1 MLDNAK
7 WLAKGVPIPSYL
19 KEECPHY
26 GVHTFELTL
35 GAQERTAD
43 QIGVHTRRCTVKK
56 CPRIASRMLPPAAR
70 TELREMLNAYK
81 AITKRFNDSTS
92 ASETSAVRKELRQLE
107 ARRDNFAKRD
117 WSESPDSTTP
127 PPKRPAEWDDED
139 AARSR
144 KKKRESDVKE
154 QDEDSVGVQTQGKG
168 KAVDRHF
175 ALKLPTGGEDVQYD
189 DHFDADTYVLDS
201 CQSLSIDV
209 IVYDVADAPP
219 KEESLQLR
227 HGGGLNLA
235 DTTLAA
241 RVRGITTP
249 AGRAY
254 DYDWYDVFGK
264 DFLPGAFTTTI
275 NMIPRGRFLVCRR
288 AAILN
293 SECPDLQDW
302 IDLAYRSLVPLAA
315 AYSSDEADDAV
326 EFVRVSSSQSSRPQ
340 GPSQSSTVAGSSQ
353 SSAVAGSSR
362 TSQSSPSRISTA
374 ASTKRPHKVSEAD
387 GFEAMDKEDAF
398 WLRQDEEHKVLI
410 RRIKTTA
417 ETAEVIE
424 ISDSDE

>member
-1 MLDNAK
+1 MPEDSVENVAPGRADGTPRNVECLQGHNQTFERLDKCFGNERR
-7 WLAKGVPIPSYL
+7 AKGTEAVGGSKGQL
-19 KEECPHY
+19 R
-26 GVHTFELTL
+26 
-35 GAQERTAD
+35 QERLEF
-43 QIGVHTRRCTVKK
+43 H
-56 CPRIASRMLPPAAR
+56 
-70 TELREMLNAYK
+70 
-81 AITKRFNDSTS
+81 S
-92 ASETSAVRKELRQLE
+92 A
-107 ARRDNFAKRD
+107 
-117 WSESPDSTTP
+117 TP

-144 KKKRESDVKE
+144 KKKRESDAKG
-154 QDEDSVGVQTQGKG
+154 QDEGSVGVQTQGKG
-168 KAVDRHF
+168 KAVDRR
-175 ALKLPTGGEDVQYD
+175 GEDVQYD
-189 DHFDADTYVLDS
+189 DNFDADTYVLDS

-302 IDLAYRSLVPLAA
+302 IDLAYQSLVPLAA

-326 EFVRVSSSQSSRPQ
+326 EFVRVPSSQSSRPQ

-353 SSAVAGSSR
+353 LSAVASSSR

-374 ASTKRPHKVSEAD
+374 ASTKQPHKVSEAD

-417 ETAEVIE
+417 DSTAEVIE